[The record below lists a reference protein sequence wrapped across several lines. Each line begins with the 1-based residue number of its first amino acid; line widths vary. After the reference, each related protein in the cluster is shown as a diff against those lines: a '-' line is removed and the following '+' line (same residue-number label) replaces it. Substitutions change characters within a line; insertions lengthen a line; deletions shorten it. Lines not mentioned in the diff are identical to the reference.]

1 MEIIERK
8 ENPLLNR
15 VEIKFSHSHSGSP
28 TPSRNDLITQL
39 AAIEP
44 GSNRDFVVIK
54 DVATRF
60 GVAKTTGVALI
71 YSSKEAMSVEPKF
84 IHKRRGGG
92 EDADDAPAAPAAPT
106 ADVSGGE
113 E

>member
-8 ENPLLNR
+8 ENPLLSR

-28 TPSRNDLITQL
+28 TPSRNDVITQI
-39 AAIEP
+39 AALEP

-54 DVATRF
+54 DVTTRF

-71 YSSKEAMSVEPKF
+71 YSNKEAMSVEPKY
-84 IHKRRGGG
+84 IHTRRGGG
-92 EDADDAPAAPAAPT
+92 DDAEDAPAASATPA